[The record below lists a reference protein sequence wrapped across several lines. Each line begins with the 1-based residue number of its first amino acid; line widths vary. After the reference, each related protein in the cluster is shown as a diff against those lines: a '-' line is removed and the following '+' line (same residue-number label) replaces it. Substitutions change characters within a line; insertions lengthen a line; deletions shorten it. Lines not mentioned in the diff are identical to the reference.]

1 MSEESNLYFSFF
13 TFHYSF
19 NLMKRFQNR
28 VAESSLSLPV
38 SAIICILIWFAA
50 GVVSKK
56 LWIPLLLTGFCTYL
70 MAEMN
75 NRNTL
80 LRIRSRMMSC
90 AFLWLATM
98 QATITTSW
106 QTITIQ
112 ALMEL
117 CTFLLLFC
125 YRDKTEVPS
134 IFCIALIISIGS
146 IIWAPFLYFLP
157 IVIFLLCV
165 PLYAI
170 SFKAVSAIIMGIVL
184 PYWTLIPYFVY
195 KENTDWLKLH
205 FAPLHD
211 ASVLFDYSSITV
223 GHLVCYAILIIL
235 MLIGWIHF
243 VRTAYKDKI
252 KTRNL
257 YDVIITLSIFF
268 ALIIPI
274 VPAYANYTLTILAV
288 VVSPLAAHYF
298 SLTSTKLTNIVF
310 IISIAIIAMV
320 SIMAIYTP
328 YLETP
333 IL

>member
-1 MSEESNLYFSFF
+1 
-13 TFHYSF
+13 
-19 NLMKRFQNR
+19 MKHFQNR

-38 SAIICILIWFAA
+38 SAIISILIWFAA
-50 GVVSKK
+50 GLVSQK
-56 LWIPLLLTGFCTYL
+56 LWIPLLLTGFSTYL
-70 MAEMN
+70 IAEMN
-75 NRNTL
+75 TRNTL

-90 AFLWLATM
+90 VFLWLATM
-98 QATITTSW
+98 QATVAVRW
-106 QTITIQ
+106 QTTVIQ
-112 ALMEL
+112 TLTGL
-117 CTFLLLFC
+117 CIYLILFC
-125 YRDKTEVPS
+125 YKDKKEVPS

-146 IIWAPFLYFLP
+146 IIWTPFLYFLP

-170 SFKAVSAIIMGIVL
+170 SFKAVSAIVMGIIL
-184 PYWTLIPYFVY
+184 PYWALIPYFVY
-195 KENTDWLKLH
+195 KENTDWIKLH
-205 FAPLHD
+205 IVPLHD

-274 VPAYANYTLTILAV
+274 VPAYADYTLTMLAV
-288 VVSPLAAHYF
+288 VVSPLAAHFF

-310 IISIAIIAMV
+310 IITLIIIAMV

>member
-1 MSEESNLYFSFF
+1 
-13 TFHYSF
+13 
-19 NLMKRFQNR
+19 MKRFQNR

-38 SAIICILIWFAA
+38 SAIISILIWFAA
-50 GVVSKK
+50 GLVSRK
-56 LWIPLLLTGFCTYL
+56 LWIPLLLTGFSTYL
-70 MAEMN
+70 IAEMN
-75 NRNTL
+75 TRNTL

-90 AFLWLATM
+90 VFLWLATM
-98 QATITTSW
+98 QATIAVRW
-106 QTITIQ
+106 QTTVIQ
-112 ALMEL
+112 TLTGL
-117 CTFLLLFC
+117 CIYLLLFC
-125 YRDKTEVPS
+125 YKDKKEVPS

-146 IIWAPFLYFLP
+146 IIWTPFLYFLP

-170 SFKAVSAIIMGIVL
+170 SFKAVSAIVMGIIL

-195 KENTDWLKLH
+195 KENTDWIKNH
-205 FAPLHD
+205 IAPLHD
-211 ASVLFDYSSITV
+211 VSVLFDYSSVKV

-274 VPAYANYTLTILAV
+274 APAYADYTLTMLAV

-298 SLTSTKLTNIVF
+298 SLTNTKLTNIVF
-310 IISIAIIAMV
+310 IITLIIIAMV

>member
-1 MSEESNLYFSFF
+1 
-13 TFHYSF
+13 
-19 NLMKRFQNR
+19 MKHFQNR

-38 SAIICILIWFAA
+38 SAIISILIWFAA
-50 GVVSKK
+50 GLVSRK
-56 LWIPLLLTGFCTYL
+56 LWIPLLLTGFSTYL
-70 MAEMN
+70 IAEMN
-75 NRNTL
+75 TRNTL

-90 AFLWLATM
+90 VFLWLATM
-98 QATITTSW
+98 QATIAVRW
-106 QTITIQ
+106 QTTVIQ
-112 ALMEL
+112 TLTGL
-117 CTFLLLFC
+117 CIYLLLFC
-125 YRDKTEVPS
+125 YKDKKEVPS

-146 IIWAPFLYFLP
+146 IIWTPFLYFLP

-170 SFKAVSAIIMGIVL
+170 SFKAVSAIIMGIIL
-184 PYWTLIPYFVY
+184 PYWALIPYFVY
-195 KENTDWLKLH
+195 KENIDWIKNH
-205 FAPLHD
+205 IAPLHD
-211 ASVLFDYSSITV
+211 ASVLFDYSSVKV

-274 VPAYANYTLTILAV
+274 APAYADYTLTMLAV

-298 SLTSTKLTNIVF
+298 SLTNTKLTNIVF
-310 IISIAIIAMV
+310 IITLIIIAMV

>member
-1 MSEESNLYFSFF
+1 
-13 TFHYSF
+13 
-19 NLMKRFQNR
+19 MKRFQNR

-38 SAIICILIWFAA
+38 SAIISILIWFAA
-50 GVVSKK
+50 GLISRK
-56 LWIPLLLTGFCTYL
+56 LWIPLLLTGFSTYL
-70 MAEMN
+70 IAEMN
-75 NRNTL
+75 TRNTL

-90 AFLWLATM
+90 VFLWLATM
-98 QATITTSW
+98 QATIAVRW
-106 QTITIQ
+106 QTTVIQ
-112 ALMEL
+112 TLTGL
-117 CTFLLLFC
+117 CIYLLLFC
-125 YRDKTEVPS
+125 YKDKKEVPS

-146 IIWAPFLYFLP
+146 IIWTPFLYFLP

-195 KENTDWLKLH
+195 KENTDWIKLH
-205 FAPLHD
+205 FASLHD
-211 ASVLFDYSSITV
+211 ASVLFDYSSVTV

-274 VPAYANYTLTILAV
+274 APAYADYTITMLAV
-288 VVSPLAAHYF
+288 AVSPLAAHYF
-298 SLTSTKLTNIVF
+298 SLTNTKLTNIVF
-310 IISIAIIAMV
+310 IITLIILAMV

>member
-1 MSEESNLYFSFF
+1 
-13 TFHYSF
+13 
-19 NLMKRFQNR
+19 MKRFQNR

-38 SAIICILIWFAA
+38 SAIISILIWFAA
-50 GVVSKK
+50 GLVSRK
-56 LWIPLLLTGFCTYL
+56 LWIPLLLTGFSTYL
-70 MAEMN
+70 IAEMN
-75 NRNTL
+75 TRNTL

-90 AFLWLATM
+90 VFLWLATM
-98 QATITTSW
+98 QATIAVRCQTTVI
-106 QTITIQ
+106 QTLTG
-112 ALMEL
+112 L
-117 CTFLLLFC
+117 CIYLLLFC
-125 YRDKTEVPS
+125 YKDKKEVPS

-146 IIWAPFLYFLP
+146 IIWTPFLYFLP

-195 KENTDWLKLH
+195 KENTDWIKLH
-205 FAPLHD
+205 IAPLHD
-211 ASVLFDYSSITV
+211 VSVLFDYSSVTV

-257 YDVIITLSIFF
+257 YDVVITLSIFF

-274 VPAYANYTLTILAV
+274 APAYADYTLTMLAV

-298 SLTSTKLTNIVF
+298 SLTNTKLTNIVF
-310 IISIAIIAMV
+310 IITLIILAMV

>member
-1 MSEESNLYFSFF
+1 
-13 TFHYSF
+13 
-19 NLMKRFQNR
+19 MKRFQNR

-38 SAIICILIWFAA
+38 SAIISILIWFAA
-50 GVVSKK
+50 GLVSRK
-56 LWIPLLLTGFCTYL
+56 LWIPLLLTSFSTYL
-70 MAEMN
+70 IAEMN
-75 NRNTL
+75 TRNTL

-90 AFLWLATM
+90 VFLWLATM
-98 QATITTSW
+98 QATIAVRW
-106 QTITIQ
+106 QTTVIQ
-112 ALMEL
+112 TLTGL
-117 CTFLLLFC
+117 CIYLLLFC
-125 YRDKTEVPS
+125 YKDKKEVPS

-146 IIWAPFLYFLP
+146 IIWTPFLYFLP

-170 SFKAVSAIIMGIVL
+170 SFKAVSAIVMGIIL

-195 KENTDWLKLH
+195 KENTDWIKLH
-205 FAPLHD
+205 IAPLHD
-211 ASVLFDYSSITV
+211 ASVLFDYSSVKV

-274 VPAYANYTLTILAV
+274 APAYADYTLTMLAV

-298 SLTSTKLTNIVF
+298 SLTNTKLTNIVF
-310 IISIAIIAMV
+310 IITLIIIAMV

>member
-1 MSEESNLYFSFF
+1 
-13 TFHYSF
+13 
-19 NLMKRFQNR
+19 MKRFQNR

-38 SAIICILIWFAA
+38 SAIISILIWFAA
-50 GVVSKK
+50 GLVSNK
-56 LWIPLLLTGFCTYL
+56 LWIPLLLTGFSTYL
-70 MAEMN
+70 IAEMN
-75 NRNTL
+75 TRNTL

-90 AFLWLATM
+90 VFLWLATM
-98 QATITTSW
+98 QATIAVRW
-106 QTITIQ
+106 QTTVIQ
-112 ALMEL
+112 TLTGL
-117 CTFLLLFC
+117 CIYILLFC
-125 YRDKTEVPS
+125 YKDKKEVPS

-146 IIWAPFLYFLP
+146 IIWTPFLYFLP

-170 SFKAVSAIIMGIVL
+170 SFKAVSAIVMGIIL

-195 KENTDWLKLH
+195 KENTDWIKLH
-205 FAPLHD
+205 IAPLHD
-211 ASVLFDYSSITV
+211 ASVLFDYSSVKV

-274 VPAYANYTLTILAV
+274 APAYADYTLTMLAV

-298 SLTSTKLTNIVF
+298 SLTNTKLTNIVF
-310 IISIAIIAMV
+310 IITLIIIAMV

>member
-1 MSEESNLYFSFF
+1 
-13 TFHYSF
+13 
-19 NLMKRFQNR
+19 
-28 VAESSLSLPV
+28 
-38 SAIICILIWFAA
+38 
-50 GVVSKK
+50 
-56 LWIPLLLTGFCTYL
+56 
-70 MAEMN
+70 
-75 NRNTL
+75 
-80 LRIRSRMMSC
+80 
-90 AFLWLATM
+90 M
-98 QATITTSW
+98 QATIAVRW
-106 QTITIQ
+106 QTTLIQ
-112 ALMEL
+112 TLTGI
-117 CTFLLLFC
+117 CIYLLLFC
-125 YRDKTEVPS
+125 YKDKKEVPS

-146 IIWAPFLYFLP
+146 IIWTPFLYFLP
-157 IVIFLLCV
+157 IVIFLLCI

-195 KENTDWLKLH
+195 KENTDWIKLH
-205 FAPLHD
+205 FASLHD
-211 ASVLFDYSSITV
+211 ASVLFDYSSVTV

-274 VPAYANYTLTILAV
+274 APAYADYTLTMLAV

>member
-1 MSEESNLYFSFF
+1 
-13 TFHYSF
+13 
-19 NLMKRFQNR
+19 MKRFQNR

-38 SAIICILIWFAA
+38 SAIISILIWFAA
-50 GVVSKK
+50 GLVSRK
-56 LWIPLLLTGFCTYL
+56 LWIPLLLTGFSTYL
-70 MAEMN
+70 IAEMN
-75 NRNTL
+75 TRNTL

-90 AFLWLATM
+90 VFLWLATM
-98 QATITTSW
+98 QATIAVRW
-106 QTITIQ
+106 QTTVIQ
-112 ALMEL
+112 TLTGL
-117 CTFLLLFC
+117 CIYLLLFC
-125 YRDKTEVPS
+125 YKDKKEVPS

-146 IIWAPFLYFLP
+146 IIWTPFLYFLP

-195 KENTDWLKLH
+195 KENTDWIKLH

-274 VPAYANYTLTILAV
+274 APAYADYTLTMLAV
-288 VVSPLAAHYF
+288 AVSPLAAHFF

-310 IISIAIIAMV
+310 IITLIILAMV

>member
-1 MSEESNLYFSFF
+1 
-13 TFHYSF
+13 
-19 NLMKRFQNR
+19 MKRFQNR

-38 SAIICILIWFAA
+38 SAIISILIWFAA
-50 GVVSKK
+50 GLVSRK
-56 LWIPLLLTGFCTYL
+56 LWIPLLLTGFSTYL
-70 MAEMN
+70 IAEMN
-75 NRNTL
+75 TRNTL

-90 AFLWLATM
+90 VFLWLATM
-98 QATITTSW
+98 QATIAVRW
-106 QTITIQ
+106 QTTVIQ
-112 ALMEL
+112 TLTGL
-117 CTFLLLFC
+117 CIYLLLFC
-125 YRDKTEVPS
+125 YKDKKEVPS

-146 IIWAPFLYFLP
+146 IIWTPFLYFLP

-170 SFKAVSAIIMGIVL
+170 SFKAVSAIIMGIIL

-195 KENTDWLKLH
+195 KENTDWIKLH
-205 FAPLHD
+205 IAPLHD
-211 ASVLFDYSSITV
+211 ASVLFDYSSVKV

-274 VPAYANYTLTILAV
+274 APAYADYTLTMLAV

-298 SLTSTKLTNIVF
+298 SLTNTKLTNIVF
-310 IISIAIIAMV
+310 IITLIILAMV

>member
-1 MSEESNLYFSFF
+1 
-13 TFHYSF
+13 
-19 NLMKRFQNR
+19 MKRFQNR

-38 SAIICILIWFAA
+38 SAIISILIWFAA
-50 GVVSKK
+50 GLVSRK
-56 LWIPLLLTGFCTYL
+56 LWIPLLLTGFSTYL
-70 MAEMN
+70 IAEMN
-75 NRNTL
+75 TRNTL

-90 AFLWLATM
+90 VFLWLATM
-98 QATITTSW
+98 QATIAVRW
-106 QTITIQ
+106 QTTVIQ
-112 ALMEL
+112 TLTGL
-117 CTFLLLFC
+117 CIYLLLFC
-125 YRDKTEVPS
+125 YKDKKEVPS

-146 IIWAPFLYFLP
+146 IIWTPFLYFLP

-195 KENTDWLKLH
+195 KENTDWIKLH
-205 FAPLHD
+205 FASLHD
-211 ASVLFDYSSITV
+211 ATVLFDYSSVTV

-274 VPAYANYTLTILAV
+274 APAYADYTLTMLAV
-288 VVSPLAAHYF
+288 AVSPLAAHYF
-298 SLTSTKLTNIVF
+298 SLTNTKLTNIVF
-310 IISIAIIAMV
+310 IITLIILAMV

>member
-1 MSEESNLYFSFF
+1 
-13 TFHYSF
+13 
-19 NLMKRFQNR
+19 MKRFQNR

-38 SAIICILIWFAA
+38 SAIISILIWFAA
-50 GVVSKK
+50 GLVSRK
-56 LWIPLLLTGFCTYL
+56 LWIPLLLTGFSTYL
-70 MAEMN
+70 IAEMN
-75 NRNTL
+75 TRNTL

-90 AFLWLATM
+90 VFLWLATM
-98 QATITTSW
+98 QATIAVRW
-106 QTITIQ
+106 QTALIQ
-112 ALMEL
+112 SLTGL
-117 CTFLLLFC
+117 CIYLLLFC
-125 YRDKTEVPS
+125 YKDKKEVPS

-146 IIWAPFLYFLP
+146 IIWTPFLYFLP

-170 SFKAVSAIIMGIVL
+170 SFKAVSAIVMGIIL

-195 KENTDWLKLH
+195 KENTDWIKLH
-205 FAPLHD
+205 IAPLHD
-211 ASVLFDYSSITV
+211 ASVLFDYSSVKV

-274 VPAYANYTLTILAV
+274 APAYADYTLTMLAV

-298 SLTSTKLTNIVF
+298 SLTNTKLTNIVF
-310 IISIAIIAMV
+310 IITLIILAMV

>member
-1 MSEESNLYFSFF
+1 
-13 TFHYSF
+13 
-19 NLMKRFQNR
+19 MKHFQNR

-38 SAIICILIWFAA
+38 SAIISILIWFAA
-50 GVVSKK
+50 GLVSRK
-56 LWIPLLLTGFCTYL
+56 LWIPLLLTGFSTYL
-70 MAEMN
+70 IAEMN
-75 NRNTL
+75 TRNTL

-90 AFLWLATM
+90 VFLWLATM
-98 QATITTSW
+98 QATIAVRW
-106 QTITIQ
+106 QTTLIQ
-112 ALMEL
+112 TLTGL
-117 CTFLLLFC
+117 CIYLLLFC
-125 YRDKTEVPS
+125 YKDKKEVPS

-146 IIWAPFLYFLP
+146 IIWTPFLYFLP

-170 SFKAVSAIIMGIVL
+170 SFKAVSAIVMGIIL

-195 KENTDWLKLH
+195 KENTDWIKLH
-205 FAPLHD
+205 IAPLHD
-211 ASVLFDYSSITV
+211 ASVLFDYSSVKV

-274 VPAYANYTLTILAV
+274 APAYADYTLTMLAV

-298 SLTSTKLTNIVF
+298 SLTNTKLTNIVF
-310 IISIAIIAMV
+310 IITLIILAMV

>member
-1 MSEESNLYFSFF
+1 
-13 TFHYSF
+13 
-19 NLMKRFQNR
+19 
-28 VAESSLSLPV
+28 
-38 SAIICILIWFAA
+38 
-50 GVVSKK
+50 
-56 LWIPLLLTGFCTYL
+56 
-70 MAEMN
+70 MN
-75 NRNTL
+75 TRNTL

-90 AFLWLATM
+90 VFLWLATM
-98 QATITTSW
+98 QATIAVRW
-106 QTITIQ
+106 QTTVIQ
-112 ALMEL
+112 TLTGL
-117 CTFLLLFC
+117 CIYLLLFC
-125 YRDKTEVPS
+125 YKDKKEVPS

-146 IIWAPFLYFLP
+146 IIWTPFLYFLP

-170 SFKAVSAIIMGIVL
+170 SFKAVSAIVMGIIL

-195 KENTDWLKLH
+195 KENTDWIKNH
-205 FAPLHD
+205 IAPLHD
-211 ASVLFDYSSITV
+211 VSVLFDYSSVKV

-274 VPAYANYTLTILAV
+274 APAYADYTLTMLAV

-298 SLTSTKLTNIVF
+298 SLTNTKLTNIVF
-310 IISIAIIAMV
+310 IITLIIIAMV

>member
-1 MSEESNLYFSFF
+1 MIYKIHSW
-13 TFHYSF
+13 
-19 NLMKRFQNR
+19 M
-28 VAESSLSLPV
+28 
-38 SAIICILIWFAA
+38 
-50 GVVSKK
+50 
-56 LWIPLLLTGFCTYL
+56 LTGFSTYL
-70 MAEMN
+70 IAEMN
-75 NRNTL
+75 TRNTL

-90 AFLWLATM
+90 VFLWLATM
-98 QATITTSW
+98 QATIAVSW
-106 QTITIQ
+106 QTILIQ
-112 ALMEL
+112 ALTGL
-117 CTFLLLFC
+117 CIYLLLFC
-125 YRDKTEVPS
+125 YKDKKEVPS

-146 IIWAPFLYFLP
+146 IIWTPFLYFLP

-170 SFKAVSAIIMGIVL
+170 SFKAVSAIIMGIIL

-195 KENTDWLKLH
+195 KENTEWIKLH
-205 FAPLHD
+205 IAPLHD
-211 ASVLFDYSSITV
+211 ASVLFDYSSVKV

-274 VPAYANYTLTILAV
+274 VPAYADYTLMMLAV
-288 VVSPLAAHYF
+288 VVSPLAAHFF
-298 SLTSTKLTNIVF
+298 SLTNTKLTNIVF
-310 IISIAIIAMV
+310 IITLIIIAMV
-320 SIMAIYTP
+320 SIIAIYTP
-328 YLETP
+328 YLENP

>member
-1 MSEESNLYFSFF
+1 
-13 TFHYSF
+13 
-19 NLMKRFQNR
+19 MKHFQNR

-38 SAIICILIWFAA
+38 SAIISILIWFAA
-50 GVVSKK
+50 GLVSRK
-56 LWIPLLLTGFCTYL
+56 LWIPLLLTGFSTYL
-70 MAEMN
+70 IAEMN
-75 NRNTL
+75 TRNTL

-90 AFLWLATM
+90 VFLWLATM
-98 QATITTSW
+98 QATIAVRW
-106 QTITIQ
+106 QTTIIQ
-112 ALMEL
+112 TLTGL
-117 CTFLLLFC
+117 CIYLLLFC
-125 YRDKTEVPS
+125 YKDKKEVPS

-146 IIWAPFLYFLP
+146 IIWTPFLYFLP

-170 SFKAVSAIIMGIVL
+170 SFKAVSAIVMGIIL

-195 KENTDWLKLH
+195 KENTDWIKLH
-205 FAPLHD
+205 IAPLHD
-211 ASVLFDYSSITV
+211 ASVLFDYSSVKV

-274 VPAYANYTLTILAV
+274 APAYADYTLTMLAV

-298 SLTSTKLTNIVF
+298 SLTNTKLTNIVF
-310 IISIAIIAMV
+310 IITLIIIAMV

>member
-1 MSEESNLYFSFF
+1 
-13 TFHYSF
+13 
-19 NLMKRFQNR
+19 MKHFQNR

-38 SAIICILIWFAA
+38 SAIISILIWFAA
-50 GVVSKK
+50 GLVSRK
-56 LWIPLLLTGFCTYL
+56 LWIPLLLTGFSTYL
-70 MAEMN
+70 IAEMN
-75 NRNTL
+75 TRNTL

-90 AFLWLATM
+90 VFLWLATM
-98 QATITTSW
+98 QATIAVRW
-106 QTITIQ
+106 QTTVIQ
-112 ALMEL
+112 TLTGL
-117 CTFLLLFC
+117 CIYLLLFC
-125 YRDKTEVPS
+125 YKDKKEVPS

-146 IIWAPFLYFLP
+146 IIWTPFLYFLP

-170 SFKAVSAIIMGIVL
+170 SFKAVSAIVMGIIL

-195 KENTDWLKLH
+195 KENTDWIKLH
-205 FAPLHD
+205 IAPLHD
-211 ASVLFDYSSITV
+211 ASVLFDYSSVKV

-235 MLIGWIHF
+235 MLIGWIHL

-274 VPAYANYTLTILAV
+274 APAYADYTITMLAV

-298 SLTSTKLTNIVF
+298 SLTNTKLTNIVF
-310 IISIAIIAMV
+310 IITLIIIAMV